1 MIRPWLC
8 ALPLLGALPSGT
20 IYADELDKQA
30 AKVFAASYGERC
42 TLYDDE
48 ETRPAPE
55 RYTFSYPGYDEQTEE
70 VTIFRYFCMSGAY
83 NVVHA
88 YLIARD
94 FDGILPLQFAAPEF
108 DAKMENDS
116 TEAALESLTVTGL
129 TVEPVLVNSEID
141 PETGTITSFS
151 LWRGLGDASS
161 SGTWELVEDRYVL
174 THFEV
179 DPSYDSQMNPVVAVD
194 FPLPPIKP

>member
-8 ALPLLGALPSGT
+8 ALPLLGTLNGT
-20 IYADELDKQA
+20 AYADELDKQA
-30 AKVFAASYGERC
+30 AKVFAASYGELC
-42 TLYDDE
+42 TWYDEDE
-48 ETRPAPE
+48 ERPAPE
-55 RYTFSYPGYDEQTEE
+55 RYTFTYPGYGDETDE

-88 YLIARD
+88 YLIAQESD
-94 FDGILPLQFAAPEF
+94 CILPLQFAAPEF
-108 DAKMENDS
+108 ETTMENDCM
-116 TEAALESLTVTGL
+116 EAALESLTVTGM
-129 TVEPVLVNSEID
+129 TVRLVLVNSEID

-161 SGTWELVEDRYVL
+161 SGIWERVEDRYVL

-179 DPSYDSQMNPVVAVD
+179 DPSYDSQMNPVVAMD
-194 FPLPPIKP
+194 FPLPPITP